1 MLGCSL
7 APILVF
13 KLSRRNRGDSAG
25 LRLETMPN
33 TNPSTFN
40 NIFSAL
46 CHALCCIPGTCGVV
60 LALAVLV
67 PTVTAQVAKPPVVRP
82 EKDQKAVKNPNAPAK
97 TLRADVPDPDHYR
110 IKGRVDSE
118 GSENLIK

>member
-25 LRLETMPN
+25 LRPETMPS

-46 CHALCCIPGTCGVV
+46 CHALCYIPGTCGVV
-60 LALAVLV
+60 LLLAALV
-67 PTVTAQVAKPPVVRP
+67 PIVSAQVAKPPIVRP
-82 EKDQKAVKNPNAPAK
+82 EREQKAVKDPNAPAK
-97 TLRADVPDPDHYR
+97 TLRANAPDPDNY
-110 IKGRVDSE
+110 
-118 GSENLIK
+118 